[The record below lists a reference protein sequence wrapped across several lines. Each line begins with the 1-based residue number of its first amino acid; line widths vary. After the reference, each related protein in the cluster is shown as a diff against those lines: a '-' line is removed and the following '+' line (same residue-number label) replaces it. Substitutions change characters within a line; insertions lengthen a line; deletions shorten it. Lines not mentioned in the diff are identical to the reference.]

1 NRSPAAITAIERPA
15 STAGTSHRAT
25 ARALRRQPIATV
37 ANPSGSA
44 PAMVDPL
51 ADGHPRQNVHPD
63 RDAGPCD
70 PRPDRPLV
78 KSYAEVAL
86 PEQIS
91 HGAGTYPGANAAR
104 RLASLA
110 CGGTPR

>member
-1 NRSPAAITAIERPA
+1 
-15 STAGTSHRAT
+15 
-25 ARALRRQPIATV
+25 
-37 ANPSGSA
+37 
-44 PAMVDPL
+44 MVDPFG
-51 ADGHPRQNVHPD
+51 DGNTSQNVDHD